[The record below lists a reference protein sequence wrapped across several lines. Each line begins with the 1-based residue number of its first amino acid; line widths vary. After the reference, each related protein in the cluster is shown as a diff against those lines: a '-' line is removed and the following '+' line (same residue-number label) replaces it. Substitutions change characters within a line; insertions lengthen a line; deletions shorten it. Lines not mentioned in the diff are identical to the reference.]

1 MHSKST
7 NVRAWIKGSCSGIGY
22 SNDRPIPVYDNIIHI
37 GNHTIHHTH
46 KVYTISNLFYCSKCG
61 CHVNKKMKKLKDPC
75 TNVRTEAGQLFLD
88 QLNSGNFITSDL
100 ASSTFHNIQ
109 SDIDNMILEVEDE
122 VISNEGR
129 DSGISSED
137 GQSSLGIPESLA
149 TSDSD

>member
-1 MHSKST
+1 
-7 NVRAWIKGSCSGIGY
+7 
-22 SNDRPIPVYDNIIHI
+22 
-37 GNHTIHHTH
+37 
-46 KVYTISNLFYCSKCG
+46 
-61 CHVNKKMKKLKDPC
+61 MKKLKDPC

-129 DSGISSED
+129 DSGTPSED

-149 TSDSD
+149 ISDSD